1 MFPDT
6 AECAPACIFPL
17 FKFNRLRN
25 GFKLDMELEV
35 AMVEEEIQE
44 FFTANT
50 LAEQIDA
57 LVDTSYVY
65 EGTRIKALFNGFTID
80 EGFTKWVENSIEYM
94 VNVLVERVGGYE
106 QAHEIHNRAYKIVCD
121 INAMKISKL
130 DENGKV
136 MKQKDLP
143 DATNA
148 IAHMLVEDYH
158 ISLEEQIL

>member
-1 MFPDT
+1 MLIDV
-6 AECAPACIFPL
+6 I
-17 FKFNRLRN
+17 KFNRLRN

-57 LVDTSYVY
+57 LVDTGYVY
-65 EGTRIKALFNGFTID
+65 EGTRIKTLFNGFTID
-80 EGFTKWVENSIEYM
+80 EYFTKWVENSIEYM
-94 VNVLVERVGGYE
+94 VNVLVEQLDGTT
-106 QAHEIHNRAYKIVCD
+106 QAHEIYNKAYEIVCD

-143 DATNA
+143 DATDA
-148 IAHMLVEDYH
+148 IAHMLVKDYN